1 MNDIIRYLKKIAA
14 LLIVL
19 VMIFEFLPLSSFAAN
34 DVAEGEILEVR
45 NMGTDTLN
53 KESSE
58 KVFAEGMKA
67 SGTLTS
73 TFGVFTVTVENAPD
87 GAVLSLSEATGY
99 EELIQPLMEEEY
111 LVYFALDI
119 SLGNIRPTED
129 ITVTVEGDPINNA
142 TSTAKLLHIKGGAA
156 EVVGGHTLAGNKVT
170 FTIPA
175 DGDNHFSPFI
185 FAESTWHVVRNLKL
199 NWGFEWVN
207 GGGGASDNY
216 EYTDASHHNLLFH
229 PQSWVVGDYTVTSV
243 TQQAANLVIKMNVA
257 GAKDDWLPKGS
268 VRFELP
274 AHVFYSWNGTGVDE
288 VVSQDRKSTRL
299 NSSHP
304 TTSRMPSSA

>member
-53 KESSE
+53 KESAE

-129 ITVTVEGDPINNA
+129 ITVTVEGDPINF
-142 TSTAKLLHIKGGAA
+142 TLKEELRKLSEDIPLPEIRLLSLSRPTVIIISRPLFLQNLHG
-156 EVVGGHTLAGNKVT
+156 
-170 FTIPA
+170 
-175 DGDNHFSPFI
+175 
-185 FAESTWHVVRNLKL
+185 
-199 NWGFEWVN
+199 
-207 GGGGASDNY
+207 
-216 EYTDASHHNLLFH
+216 
-229 PQSWVVGDYTVTSV
+229 
-243 TQQAANLVIKMNVA
+243 M
-257 GAKDDWLPKGS
+257 
-268 VRFELP
+268 
-274 AHVFYSWNGTGVDE
+274 
-288 VVSQDRKSTRL
+288 
-299 NSSHP
+299 
-304 TTSRMPSSA
+304 